1 MQRGGRGNLYKVN
14 LEAYEKRAYANIL
27 ILTKIKVTA
36 AGTYNNFMGVC
47 SKAEQF
53 QSSGRMNVQDEATS

>member
-36 AGTYNNFMGVC
+36 AGTYNNFMGFVVKQNNF
-47 SKAEQF
+47 KALGE
-53 QSSGRMNVQDEATS
+53 

>member
-14 LEAYEKRAYANIL
+14 LEAHEKRVYANIL
-27 ILTKIKVTA
+27 ILTKIKMRA
-36 AGTYNNFMGVC
+36 AGTYNNFMDFC

-53 QSSGRMNVQDEATS
+53 QS